1 MAATA
6 MPATAPVASFLEEMG
21 VEEELELEEEL
32 EEVPEGWWVL
42 EEEALWGC

>member
-21 VEEELELEEEL
+21 VEEELEEEL
-32 EEVPEGWWVL
+32 EEEEVEEGL
-42 EEEALWGC
+42 DLDEALRRC